1 MERSQKSM
9 SAAKEK
15 LLTDFYHASQF
26 QKREFPKPRAQ
37 LWIFACLSTARTNF
51 QRKSFRHHAGNFLPA
66 ITCLA
71 GDMSQTKFI
80 QIPRQFR
87 LAEARS
93 PIFLLINQFDCWISL
108 QGSRREQTIEAKSW
122 ATNCFISNIFE
133 RFSNRDCT
141 LGLKQQTRNGRKLS
155 ALRIYESTFVAALF
169 ASIFFPRQSISAM
182 NELNKL

>member
-1 MERSQKSM
+1 MERSSKSM

-51 QRKSFRHHAGNFLPA
+51 QRETFRHHAGNFLLQSLA
-66 ITCLA
+66 WLATCLRRSLFKYPA
-71 GDMSQTKFI
+71 SS
-80 QIPRQFR
+80 
-87 LAEARS
+87 EARS
-93 PIFLLINQFDCWISL
+93 PIFLHINQFDCWISL

-141 LGLKQQTRNGRKLS
+141 LGLKQQTRNGRKVF
-155 ALRIYESTFVAALF
+155 AVWIYESAFVAA
-169 ASIFFPRQSISAM
+169 SSPSISSARIYFRD
-182 NELNKL
+182 ERVE